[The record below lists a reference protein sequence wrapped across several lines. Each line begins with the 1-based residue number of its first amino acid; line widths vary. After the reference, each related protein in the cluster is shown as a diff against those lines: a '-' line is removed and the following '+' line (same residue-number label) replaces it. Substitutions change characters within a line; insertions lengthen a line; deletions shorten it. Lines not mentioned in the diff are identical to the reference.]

1 MKLSTFPQFSQF
13 LAAFTPKV
21 IALGVIGAAMTA
33 IGGSI
38 EAPVAIAGVINTDD
52 PDVYLRR
59 GALGCQ
65 GCDLNDADLSDQER
79 PRARLRQAQL
89 EDADLSGSNFRV
101 SHFTC
106 ANLEG
111 ADLSDGNFE
120 YANFV
125 DANLRGVDLSGANLR
140 RVDFTGAIID
150 EDTDFDG
157 ADLDGAKLWDGATL
171 YDSGVDL
178 DEIERTTIGDETRVR
193 CDNGR

>member
-1 MKLSTFPQFSQF
+1 MKQLTFPNLSQL
-13 LAAFTPKV
+13 LAAFTPKA
-21 IALGVIGAAMTA
+21 IALGVVGAAMAA

-38 EAPVAIAGVINTDD
+38 QSPFATAGVINTDD
-52 PDVYLRR
+52 PDVFLRG

-65 GCDLNDADLSDQER
+65 GCDLNEADLSDQDR
-79 PRARLRQAQL
+79 PRSRLRQAQL
-89 EDADLSGSNFRV
+89 EDADLSDSNFRV

-111 ADLSDGNFE
+111 ADLSDSNFE

-171 YDSGVDL
+171 YSSGVDL
-178 DEIERTTIGDETRVR
+178 DEIQRTTIGDETRVR
-193 CDNGR
+193 CNNGR